1 MIGHKKNASTNASA
15 YAQLKA
21 MAERQDALERQLGA
35 LAEAVQS
42 LQKRLAEPSAE
53 PDFSAQEGT
62 MEVPVEGATDA
73 EPVKKHGVKVE
84 VKAVIAAAAAVAGE
98 MAKVRKVRV
107 LPAAQDTGSAWS
119 QQGRVGVVSSH
130 HLR

>member
-1 MIGHKKNASTNASA
+1 MKLRITGTSA
-15 YAQLKA
+15 EALFKA

-35 LAEAVQS
+35 LTAAVQS
-42 LQKRLAEPSAE
+42 LEKRLAERSME
-53 PDFSAQEGT
+53 PDFSVQEGT
-62 MEVPVEGATDA
+62 VEVLADSGAGA
-73 EPVKKHGVKVE
+73 AQGRKHGMKAE

-98 MAKVRKVRV
+98 MAKVRKVRM
-107 LPAAQDTGSAWS
+107 LPAAQDAGSAWS